1 LSTAIADLEERANKV
16 RQDVIKTLAAAH
28 SWHAP
33 SSLSPADLVTALYF
47 HVMRVN
53 PKNPNWQD
61 RDRFVLSKGH
71 ACSLLYVV
79 LAEKGYFSKDEL
91 PNYRKPSSIL
101 QGHPCLTSTPGV
113 EMSTGSLG
121 QGLSAAVGMAIGGK
135 LDKKDF
141 RVYALL
147 SDGEMQAGQTWEAA
161 MAAAHYKLDN
171 LTAIIDYNKL
181 QATARV
187 EEEMAVEPLASKW
200 RAFGWHVIEINGHD
214 MQEILDAF
222 QEANGVKAKPSV
234 IVAHTVKGKGVSF
247 MENVVDWHGKIV
259 TEEDAKRALEE
270 LQRGRS
276 ISASER

>member
-1 LSTAIADLEERANKV
+1 MPAAITDLKEKANKI
-16 RQDVIKTLAAAH
+16 RQDVIKILATAH
-28 SWHAP
+28 SWHGP

-47 HVMRVN
+47 NVMRVN

-71 ACSLLYVV
+71 ACSLLYAV
-79 LAEKGYFSKDEL
+79 LAEKGFFPKEEL
-91 PNYRKPSSIL
+91 PNYRKPFSIL
-101 QGHPCLTSTPGV
+101 QGHPCITSTPGV

-171 LTAIIDYNKL
+171 LTAIVDYNKL

-187 EEEMAVEPLASKW
+187 EEEMAVEPLAAKW

-214 MQEILDAF
+214 MQKILDAF
-222 QEANGVKAKPSV
+222 QEAKGVKGKPSV
-234 IVAHTVKGKGVSF
+234 IIAHTIKGKGVSF
-247 MENVVDWHGKIV
+247 MEDMVDWHGKIV

-270 LQRGRS
+270 LQRGG
-276 ISASER
+276 ADE

>member
-1 LSTAIADLEERANKV
+1 MSTAITDLEEKANKI
-16 RQDVIKTLAAAH
+16 RQDVIKTLATAH

-33 SSLSPADLVTALYF
+33 SSLSPADLVTALYLN
-47 HVMRVN
+47 VMRVS

-71 ACSLLYVV
+71 ACSLLYVI

-91 PNYRKPSSIL
+91 LGYRKPLSIL
-101 QGHPCLTSTPGV
+101 QGHPCMTLTPGI

-121 QGLSAAVGMAIGGK
+121 QGLSAAVGMAVGGK

-171 LTAIIDYNKL
+171 LVAIVDYNKL

-187 EEEMAVEPLASKW
+187 EDEMAVEPLSSKW
-200 RAFGWHVIEINGHD
+200 RAFGWHAIEINGHD

-222 QEANGVKAKPSV
+222 QEAKDVRAKPSV

-247 MENVVDWHGKIV
+247 MENEIEWHGKIV
-259 TEEDAKRALEE
+259 TEEDAKRAIDE
-270 LQRGRS
+270 LQRGKSR
-276 ISASER
+276 